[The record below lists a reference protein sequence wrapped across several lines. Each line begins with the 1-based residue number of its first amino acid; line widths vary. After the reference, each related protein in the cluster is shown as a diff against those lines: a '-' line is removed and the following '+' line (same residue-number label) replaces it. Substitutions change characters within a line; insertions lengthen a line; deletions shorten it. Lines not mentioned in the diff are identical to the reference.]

1 MDVWPIHDVFLDTI
15 LMTPVIPVKTEYHLI
30 IPVVILA
37 NEYDRKI
44 SWPIHR
50 LPYYHLTIVFLT
62 VQLDILLELTTVFG
76 QGHLILQLIQIYL
89 NAYILGRPYYSL
101 DLSILYQASIV
112 THLFNRSSKIP
123 LKILVVIAVRTATPR
138 GSYSESNPLSFYR
151 LSSVSCS
158 RGH

>member
-50 LPYYHLTIVFLT
+50 LPYSHLTIVSLT

-101 DLSILYQASIV
+101 DLSI
-112 THLFNRSSKIP
+112 
-123 LKILVVIAVRTATPR
+123 
-138 GSYSESNPLSFYR
+138 
-151 LSSVSCS
+151 
-158 RGH
+158 